1 MENETREVKQTES
14 RHDVQIAVMA
24 NDMKHISKGIDDMR
38 QDIKALS
45 QAFVKTSDFE
55 TWKAQ
60 EYDELRKKVDS
71 QADVL
76 IKHTVSIT
84 RIMTYGTAIISVLG
98 LVQIALTIYK
108 SLR

>member
-1 MENETREVKQTES
+1 MEQETKEIQKTES

-38 QDIKALS
+38 NDIKNLS

-55 TWKAQ
+55 SWKAQ
-60 EYDELRKKVDS
+60 EYDDLRKKVAE

-98 LVQIALTIYK
+98 IVQIVLSIYK
-108 SLR
+108 TVK